1 MGKNGT
7 PVRKKARRT
16 IGGGGLEPA
25 ALAQMG
31 GVKLR
36 DRFQQVFGQPTT
48 SGNLEWLRKKLA
60 QPLSAHAEAEAG
72 AAAVGA
78 QPSTPIQ
85 VRACISRV
93 HALLQ
98 GFAVTA
104 VLTTLTLTET
114 DTRCAGAGG
123 AKTLRSPPHTGQ
135 PVATGVKRKDSPSSA
150 GQSAKVARSC
160 NEPAHGGAPDTA
172 AASLAE
178 IAAWAALHGQ
188 PCDTQGHQQTSNALA
203 GASCQPRVD

>member
-48 SGNLEWLRKKLA
+48 SNNLEWLRKRLA

-78 QPSTPIQ
+78 QPSTHHPGEGLHIAS
-85 VRACISRV
+85 ACPAARICCHCGV
-93 HALLQ
+93 NDAH
-98 GFAVTA
+98 
-104 VLTTLTLTET
+104 T
-114 DTRCAGAGG
+114 D
-123 AKTLRSPPHTGQ
+123 
-135 PVATGVKRKDSPSSA
+135 
-150 GQSAKVARSC
+150 
-160 NEPAHGGAPDTA
+160 
-172 AASLAE
+172 
-178 IAAWAALHGQ
+178 
-188 PCDTQGHQQTSNALA
+188 
-203 GASCQPRVD
+203 